1 MTDSTNQ
8 ISQPPSIA
16 TEITTH
22 EEESVSIDV
31 PQQEVTAE
39 SSRVQEISEQIEELK
54 VDDPDSATTKQQ
66 GDLGQQRDQEGEDAV
81 NGSAVPVT
89 VDADVDSHPLES
101 EVAETRGTE
110 AEPEGYFLDPEQG
123 GLYLIQVLL
132 EVFNR

>member
-66 GDLGQQRDQEGEDAV
+66 GDLGEQRDQEGEDV
-81 NGSAVPVT
+81 VDGSAVPVT
-89 VDADVDSHPLES
+89 VDADVDSHPSES
-101 EVAETRGTE
+101 EVAETRAE
-110 AEPEGYFLDPEQG
+110 AEGYFLDPEQG